1 MESNHI
7 YSDSQMK
14 NRPVVATNTEG
25 LSGLDNKVNT
35 DICITTL
42 FVFTRQKLIITLKM
56 NVILSPL

>member
-1 MESNHI
+1 
-7 YSDSQMK
+7 MK